1 MSAHTEAIDQ
11 AVTVEPEAAALGA
24 VVTGLDLEGAGP
36 AEVEWI
42 RGQLLEHMVLFFP
55 DQHLSVDAHVAL
67 ARQFGP
73 LEGHPNLTNPLLDH
87 DEIFEL
93 AASAGGIA
101 DEWHTDLTFE
111 ETPSVMSVLNMV
123 ECPDVG
129 GDTMWSNLCLAY
141 EELSPPMRELCDG
154 LTALHDAH
162 PHDRADKM
170 AIHPVVRVHPE
181 TGRRA
186 LYVNTHFT
194 RRIVEMG
201 HDESEALLGLL
212 TSWVTQPRFTV
223 RHRWSAGTVA
233 MWDNRCTQHM
243 RPQRLRGGAD
253 RIQRATITGD
263 RPDRPRPGP
272 VGTMAA
278 SSSGGHDPT
287 RSSAPALPPP
297 DRTGSRHSTPQ
308 RSPVPE
314 AIGLGR
320 GDVPQCDQV
329 RADGLSFRAGE

>member
-1 MSAHTEAIDQ
+1 MSAHTAPIDHD
-11 AVTVEPEAAALGA
+11 VHVEPEAAALGA
-24 VVTGLDLEGAGP
+24 VITGLDLNRAGP

-42 RGQLLEHMVLFFP
+42 TARLLDHMVLFFP
-55 DQHLSVDAHVAL
+55 DQHLELDAHLAL

-73 LEGHPNLTNPLLDH
+73 LEGHPNLTNPMLEH
-87 DEIFEL
+87 QEIFEL

-101 DEWHTDLTFE
+101 DEWHTDLTFLPS
-111 ETPSVMSVLNMV
+111 PSVMSVLNMV

-129 GDTMWSNLCLAY
+129 GDTMWTNLCLAY

-186 LYVNTHFT
+186 LYVNQHFT

-212 TSWVTQPRFTV
+212 TRWVTQPRFTV
-223 RHRWSAGTVA
+223 RHRWTAGTIA
-233 MWDNRCTQHM
+233 MWDNRCTQHSVLNDFEGE
-243 RPQRLRGGAD
+243 R
-253 RIQRATITGD
+253 RIQRATVTGD
-263 RPDRPRPGP
+263 
-272 VGTMAA
+272 
-278 SSSGGHDPT
+278 
-287 RSSAPALPPP
+287 APAGPGDPRWEPWQPPRRGALTRH
-297 DRTGSRHSTPQ
+297 DRQLVRFLK
-308 RSPVPE
+308 PVDE
-314 AIGLGR
+314 VTAL
-320 GDVPQCDQV
+320 
-329 RADGLSFRAGE
+329 DG